1 MISPLGYL
9 PSCLLFL
16 LCSCLCSL
24 SPPTI
29 TYTLRSVDSME
40 TPCLRIPP
48 QKRQF
53 VYAYLSL
60 LTSLKS
66 NHQFNYTITTKMS
79 PSPSDIPAPLVHI
92 VASISALINLLST
105 AFHKIP
111 GSPIIIRYIRS
122 SYQNDPWR
130 SLLEVLLVAFALRT
144 VLKGRTRGDGQSKS
158 FIKFSNK
165 VSRLE
170 TSEARLGSL

>member
-1 MISPLGYL
+1 MQSIPYT
-9 PSCLLFL
+9 
-16 LCSCLCSL
+16 
-24 SPPTI
+24 PPTNVRPETKLI
-29 TYTLRSVDSME
+29 PWRPHVYVVPLSKNGNSSRTLLE
-40 TPCLRIPP
+40 
-48 QKRQF
+48 
-53 VYAYLSL
+53 
-60 LTSLKS
+60 LTSTSQKS
-66 NHQFNYTITTKMS
+66 IITHHIPNMS
-79 PSPSDIPAPLVHI
+79 PSPSEIPAPLVHI

-158 FIKFSNK
+158 FIKFSDK
-165 VSRLE
+165 VCRPSVIER
-170 TSEARLGSL
+170 SEIDADI

>member
-1 MISPLGYL
+1 
-9 PSCLLFL
+9 
-16 LCSCLCSL
+16 
-24 SPPTI
+24 
-29 TYTLRSVDSME
+29 
-40 TPCLRIPP
+40 
-48 QKRQF
+48 
-53 VYAYLSL
+53 
-60 LTSLKS
+60 
-66 NHQFNYTITTKMS
+66 MS
-79 PSPSDIPAPLVHI
+79 PSPSEIPAPLVHI

-165 VSRLE
+165 VCCPSVIERSETDENVTLCRARPEQLFMGQMGRTISRGDE
-170 TSEARLGSL
+170 GTRFARRFIGERELIIRK

>member
-1 MISPLGYL
+1 MFTYSP
-9 PSCLLFL
+9 
-16 LCSCLCSL
+16 SL
-24 SPPTI
+24 
-29 TYTLRSVDSME
+29 
-40 TPCLRIPP
+40 
-48 QKRQF
+48 KRQF
-53 VYAYLSL
+53 VRVVTRPLHLRKA
-60 LTSLKS
+60 TTTT
-66 NHQFNYTITTKMS
+66 HYTITTMS
-79 PSPSDIPAPLVHI
+79 PSPSEIPAPLVHI

-158 FIKFSNK
+158 FIKFSDK
-165 VSRLE
+165 VSQAKRDCL
-170 TSEARLGSL
+170 

>member
-1 MISPLGYL
+1 
-9 PSCLLFL
+9 
-16 LCSCLCSL
+16 
-24 SPPTI
+24 
-29 TYTLRSVDSME
+29 
-40 TPCLRIPP
+40 
-48 QKRQF
+48 
-53 VYAYLSL
+53 
-60 LTSLKS
+60 
-66 NHQFNYTITTKMS
+66 MS
-79 PSPSDIPAPLVHI
+79 PSPSEIPAPLVHI

-158 FIKFSNK
+158 FIKFSDK
-165 VSRLE
+165 VCRPSV
-170 TSEARLGSL
+170 SERSEIDANA

>member
-1 MISPLGYL
+1 MRISLVSNVISPLVYL
-9 PSCLLFL
+9 PSLPYLLY
-16 LCSCLCSL
+16 LCSSL
-24 SPPTI
+24 NYITHPTYECTTKSI
-29 TYTLRSVDSME
+29 EWGPHVYVFPFLKAVIRLRVFE
-40 TPCLRIPP
+40 LHLHLR
-48 QKRQF
+48 K
-53 VYAYLSL
+53 A
-60 LTSLKS
+60 TTTT
-66 NHQFNYTITTKMS
+66 HYTINMS
-79 PSPSDIPAPLVHI
+79 PSPSEIPAPLVHI

-158 FIKFSNK
+158 FIKFSDK
-165 VSRLE
+165 VCR
-170 TSEARLGSL
+170 